1 MSNDL
6 STPSTMDTGP
16 LMDPAID
23 NGTVV
28 ENEDGSVDVSLPSED
43 KGKTEKD
50 FYANIVDDLKDDIVN
65 ELAGDLEEFI
75 EKDKKS
81 REKRDKQYEEGLR
94 RTGLGDDAPGG
105 ATFDGASKVVHP
117 VMAEGCVDFA
127 ARAIKELMP
136 SQGPVKT
143 KIQGM
148 GVAADQLDKAKRKRD
163 FLNWQLTHEI
173 VEYRPEKERLLTQ
186 LPLGGSQYEK
196 YWYDEG
202 MRRIRMEF
210 VPVDKVYLPFS
221 ASSFEG
227 SPRATHVQEITRQE
241 FDMRVKSGFY
251 RDLDNTGSDASDPP
265 EQSAS
270 QKANDKIEGKDETG
284 YYSDD
289 GLRTIYEV
297 AMLQDIEGTGLRPY
311 IVAQD
316 EPTGEILA
324 VYRNWKEE
332 DDNHA
337 KVDWWVEDVFIPWRG
352 AYGVGLPHLIG
363 GLSAALTG
371 GIRALLDSAH
381 INNAPTMLK
390 LKSGRVVGQNTQVDI
405 TQVTEIEG
413 PAGVTDIRNIA
424 MAMPFNPPSSVLFQM
439 VQYLDQSARGL
450 ISTGEEKLE
459 SVGDRTPVGTTMA
472 LIEQGSP
479 VYSSIHAR
487 LHESQRKALKI
498 ICRLNYD
505 YPNEEN
511 LARFGLTRED
521 FAENDDVE
529 PVSDPNIFSEAQRY
543 AQLQE
548 TAKLMAL
555 FPELNWNKEEMAH
568 RALNL
573 LRVDGSE
580 AILPK
585 TPDPISGNPIV
596 ENAAALKNIQLKI
609 EHDQDH
615 EEHLF
620 THLQFI
626 LSPLGGMN
634 QLTPP
639 AGLTII
645 LGHIQEHWAA
655 FYLAMAQKMM
665 VGIMQSGVPEQKAA
679 QIAQMQLI
687 HSMLPPPAP
696 PAPQEI
702 PGQPPAQPPAPQ
714 EMPPMVQL
722 MQMVAQAVD
731 MVQKRQPPPQM
742 PPEVQASIQIAKM
755 DIDRKTAL
763 DNATIQAKQSAEQ
776 VKQQSESVRL
786 QMEQMQQK
794 FDQQM
799 EQTRAMFTKQ
809 GEDSRAQIELQKNAA
824 DNFQKQ
830 MTELMKN
837 KDDNDTAILVE
848 QMKQSLASMQKSV
861 DEAVKGR
868 EETAGAV
875 DLSPIMEQLKA
886 TLATSQDAQRQNDHR
901 TAIEGIMQGIQGIH
915 QHLAA
920 PKMIIKGP
928 DGKPI
933 GIGPVQ

>member
-1 MSNDL
+1 MDDSL
-6 STPSTMDTGP
+6 EMPSTMDEGP
-16 LMDPAID
+16 LMDPLID
-23 NGTVV
+23 NGEIT
-28 ENEDGSVDVSLPSED
+28 ENEDGSIDVALPEEEAESNAV
-43 KGKTEKD
+43 D
-50 FYANIVDDLKDDIVN
+50 FYANIVDELDEDVVN

-105 ATFDGASKVVHP
+105 ATFEGASKVVHP

-143 KIQGM
+143 KVQGI
-148 GVAADQLDKAKRKRD
+148 GVSSDTLDRAKRKRD

-173 VEYRPEKERLLTQ
+173 IEYRPEKERLLTQ

-202 MRRIRMEF
+202 MGRIRMEF
-210 VPVDKVYLPFS
+210 VPVDKVYLPYS

-227 SPRATHVQEITRQE
+227 AARATHVQEITRQE
-241 FDMRVKSGFY
+241 FDSRVKSGFY
-251 RDLDNTGSDASDPP
+251 RDLDSTKQDEADVP
-265 EQSAS
+265 EQTAS
-270 QKANDKIEGKDETG
+270 QKANDKIEGKDDAG

-297 AMLQDIEGTGLRPY
+297 AMLRDLEGEGVFPY

-324 VYRNWKEE
+324 IYRNWKE
-332 DDNHA
+332 DDTRHG
-337 KVDWWVEDVFIPWRG
+337 KVDWWVEDVFVPWRG

-439 VQYLDQSARGL
+439 VQYLDSAARGL

-511 LARFGLTRED
+511 LARFGLTRHD
-521 FAENDDVE
+521 FQENDDIE

-548 TAKLMAL
+548 TVKLMSL
-555 FPELNWNKEEMAH
+555 FPELRWNKEEMAH
-568 RALNL
+568 RALSL
-573 LRVDGSE
+573 LRVDG
-580 AILPK
+580 AQAVLPK

-596 ENAAALKNIQLKI
+596 ENAAALKGVQLKI

-626 LSPLGGMN
+626 LSPIGGMN
-634 QLTPP
+634 PLTSPQ
-639 AGLTII
+639 ALTTI
-645 LGHIQEHWAA
+645 LGHVQDHYTA
-655 FYLAMAQKMM
+655 FYISMTQKMM
-665 VGIMQSGVPEQKAA
+665 VGIMQQGVTEEKAA

-687 HSMLPPPAP
+687 HSMVPPPAE
-696 PAPQEI
+696 PQGQ
-702 PGQPPAQPPAPQ
+702 GQPPAPPQ

-722 MQMVAQAVD
+722 MQQIQQAVE
-731 MVQKRQPPPQM
+731 MVQKRQPPPPM
-742 PPEVQASIQIAKM
+742 PPEVQASVQIAQM
-755 DIDRKTAL
+755 DIERKKAL
-763 DNATIQAKQSAEQ
+763 DGATIQAKQASEQ
-776 VKQQSESVRL
+776 AKQGLEGAKL
-786 QMEQMQQK
+786 QMDQMQQK

-799 EQTRAMFTKQ
+799 EHTRVMLEQQAEDNRQQT
-809 GEDSRAQIELQKNAA
+809 ELRKNEA

-837 KDDNDTAILVE
+837 KSDNDTTIIVE
-848 QMKQSLASMQKSV
+848 QMKQALASMQESV
-861 DEAVKGR
+861 QSAISGR
-868 EETAGAV
+868 EQEEQAV
-875 DLSPIMEQLKA
+875 DTAPIMKQLQE
-886 TLATSQDAQRQNDHR
+886 TLKHSQEAQKSDDHR
-901 TAIEGIMQGIQGIH
+901 AAIQGIMQSIQGLH
-915 QHLAA
+915 QQLAA

-933 GIGPVQ
+933 GIGPQQ